1 MMHKPKHK
9 IKNIVILGSTG
20 SIGTNAVKVAAEHS
34 DRLKVVGLVAR
45 NSINQLTEQARR
57 LACKTIVGT
66 DENKE
71 TELKAIAPESTKVLS
86 GMNDVRALVVRDDV
100 DLVLCAIIGTGGL
113 LPVIDALK
121 AGKTVAL
128 ASKEVMVM
136 AGDLV
141 SRAAREGGG
150 KIIPVDSEHSAVFQ
164 CLEGRNK
171 NELKKIILTSSGGA
185 FRDATADE
193 INAATYEEALAHPTW
208 DMGPKVTVDSA
219 SMMNKALEIIEAG
232 YLFDL
237 PPEKI
242 DVIVH
247 REAIVHSLVEFN
259 DGCVLAQMSEPDM
272 CFPIQYAMLYPE
284 RISNSMKPLN
294 LAASGTLSFSAP
306 DRKLFP
312 SLDFAYEALRQGGTM
327 PAVLN
332 AANEVAVEKFSKGKI
347 AFPEIWATIRK
358 VMALHEV
365 EEQKDIETVLKADA
379 WARDK
384 AEEVLSESDK
394 EIK

>member
-1 MMHKPKHK
+1 MTHKEEQK

-20 SIGTNAVKVAAEHS
+20 SIGTNAVKVATEHS

-45 NSINQLTEQARR
+45 NSIEQLAEQARK

-66 DENKE
+66 DEDKDAD
-71 TELKAIAPESTKVLS
+71 LKDAAPESTEVLS
-86 GMNDVRALVVRDDV
+86 GMDAVRELVVRDEV

-136 AGDLV
+136 AGELV
-141 SRAAREGGG
+141 SKAAREGGG

-164 CLEGRNK
+164 CLDGRNER
-171 NELKKIILTSSGGA
+171 ELKKIILTSSGGA
-185 FRDATADE
+185 FRDATIDE

-208 DMGPKVTVDSA
+208 DMGPKITVDSA

-284 RISNSMKPLN
+284 RIANSMKPLN
-294 LAASGTLSFSAP
+294 LAACETLSFSAP
-306 DRKLFP
+306 DRRKFP

-327 PAVLN
+327 PAVMN

-358 VMALHEV
+358 VMNLHEV
-365 EEQKDIETVLKADA
+365 EEQKNIETVLKADA
-379 WARDK
+379 WAREK
-384 AEEVLSESDK
+384 AEDVLSELENK
-394 EIK
+394 

>member
-1 MMHKPKHK
+1 MMHKKEQK

-20 SIGTNAVKVAAEHS
+20 SIGTNAVKVATEHS

-45 NSINQLTEQARR
+45 NSIEQLAEQTRK

-66 DENKE
+66 DEDKAAD
-71 TELKAIAPESTKVLS
+71 LKAAAPESTEVLS
-86 GMNDVRALVVRDDV
+86 GMDAVRELVVRDEV

-113 LPVIDALK
+113 LPVMDALK

-136 AGDLV
+136 AGELV
-141 SRAAREGGG
+141 SKVAREGGG

-164 CLEGRNK
+164 CLDGRNE

-185 FRDATADE
+185 FRDATIDE

-259 DGCVLAQMSEPDM
+259 DGCVLAQLSEPDM
-272 CFPIQYAMLYPE
+272 CFPIQYAMLYPK
-284 RISNSMKPLN
+284 RIANSMKTLN
-294 LAASGTLSFSAP
+294 LVSCGTLSFSAP
-306 DRKLFP
+306 DKEKFP

-327 PAVLN
+327 PAVMN

-358 VMALHEV
+358 VMNLHEV
-365 EEQKDIETVLKADA
+365 EEQKNIETVLKADA
-379 WARDK
+379 WAREK
-384 AEEVLSESDK
+384 AEEVLSKLENK
-394 EIK
+394 